1 MRPVRTLLPVLLAHL
16 CRHPAAAQEGGPGCD
31 CAGCGSSSTKILGLH
46 ETLLGIVNAADA
58 ASDEEFVLEGSQDS
72 APESSVIAVRR

>member
-1 MRPVRTLLPVLLAHL
+1 MCCERSNHGG
-16 CRHPAAAQEGGPGCD
+16 AAAVDELEVR
-31 CAGCGSSSTKILGLH
+31 ALH

-72 APESSVIAVRR
+72 APESSVIAIRR